1 MVLSVSIV
9 GAIIVVVLLG
19 GAFARGPRRKPADLG
34 AVSDGWI
41 AQHRVS
47 WYDEHR

>member
-1 MVLSVSIV
+1 MVLPISIV
-9 GAIIVVVLLG
+9 GAIIVVALIG
-19 GAFARGPRRKPADLG
+19 GAFARGQHRKRADLG

-47 WYDEHR
+47 WYDEQR